1 MNQVEHHP
9 LILEFPEFRE
19 KIHELKMSDKHF
31 SNLFESYEEVDKSV
45 VRIENGNEPNTD
57 EYLEE
62 QKKARLHLK
71 DQLYAILSATST
83 KPH

>member
-31 SNLFESYEEVDKSV
+31 MNLFENYEEVDKTV

-62 QKKARLHLK
+62 QKKVRLHLK
-71 DQLYAILSATST
+71 DQLYAMLSATST
-83 KPH
+83 KHH